1 MNNDNI
7 LPPDIIIFVYTGEQE
22 APQNVTHV
30 VIDRSVKIIPR
41 GAFNG
46 RTKLVSVEFHDGVE
60 KVEQHAFFSCTSLR
74 RLKMP
79 GVIVI
84 ENCAFFC
91 CGALTDVEFGDKL
104 ETIGVHAFSF
114 CTLLQNIKMSSVRT
128 IGQYSL

>member
-41 GAFNG
+41 GAFYR

-128 IGQYSL
+128 I